1 MYSVLPA
8 AHHNKFKHNSV
19 IKDKIHI
26 VDDDQRLCRL
36 LGRYLE
42 NGGYEVTSTTTGDD
56 INQIIQDSSISLL
69 LLDVMLPGKDGLT
82 LAREVRELSDIPIIF
97 LTAKADISDKVSGL
111 EIGADDYITK
121 PFEEKEL
128 LARIHSVIRRA
139 KLDTYHQTN
148 KSLATFAGWKLNL
161 INQTL
166 CSPDG
171 KLVDITNSEYKLLS
185 ALVRHPNV
193 VISRDEILQMI
204 SGREW
209 SPLDRSADMAIAKLR
224 KKIEQN
230 PKKPTLIRTVRN
242 KGYQLTVAVEYN
254 GTTH

>member
-1 MYSVLPA
+1 MYTCLPA
-8 AHHNKFKHNSV
+8 VSRYKFNNGSM

-42 NGGYEVTSTTTGDD
+42 NGGYEVTSNTSGDD
-56 INQIIQDSSISLL
+56 ISQRIQDSSISLL

-139 KLDTYHQTN
+139 KLDTYHQTD
-148 KSLATFAGWKLNL
+148 KSLAKFAGWKLNL

-166 CSPDG
+166 TSPDG
-171 KLVDITNSEYKLLS
+171 ELIDITNSEYKLLS
-185 ALVRHPNV
+185 TLVRRPNV
-193 VISRDEILQMI
+193 AISRDEILQMI

-230 PKKPTLIRTVRN
+230 PKKPALIRTVRN

-254 GTTH
+254 GSTH

>member
-1 MYSVLPA
+1 M
-8 AHHNKFKHNSV
+8 

-42 NGGYEVTSTTTGDD
+42 NGGYEVTSTTSGDD
-56 INQIIQDSSISLL
+56 ISQRIRDSSISLL

-139 KLDTYHQTN
+139 KLDTYHKTD
-148 KSLATFAGWKLNL
+148 KSLAKFAGWKLNL

-166 CSPDG
+166 TSPDG
-171 KLVDITNSEYKLLS
+171 ELVDITNSEYKLLS
-185 ALVRHPNV
+185 TLVRQPNV
-193 VISRDEILQMI
+193 AISRDEILQMI

-254 GTTH
+254 GSTH